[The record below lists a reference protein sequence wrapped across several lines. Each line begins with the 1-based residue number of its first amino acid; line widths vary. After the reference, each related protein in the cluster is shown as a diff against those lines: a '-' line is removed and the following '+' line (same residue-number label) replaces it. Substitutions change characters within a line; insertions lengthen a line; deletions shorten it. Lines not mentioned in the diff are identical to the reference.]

1 MRKTQVMLAFAFSG
15 FLLFAGQEVARAQE
29 GASDAALR
37 IWKTQSGG
45 YATKATLRKFE
56 NGVVELQK
64 ENGSIVSLAI
74 EKLSEADQEYVKK
87 RTGGGKTAEDAPTT
101 KPSEVGEK
109 SELEIKCQ
117 YLCTEMTKGYKG
129 KDAGGKATIAV
140 VEFSDLSGGV
150 TDFGRLLSEELITK
164 LFATGKYKVIER
176 LLLNKAIA
184 EHKLRVQGLIDP
196 KSAKELG
203 KILGVDAIV
212 SGTIADVGD
221 SLRVNARLISTETGE
236 VLSVAAA
243 TIVKDDAVK
252 KILTKAGGMS
262 PESTRNRSSSYGRG
276 SKAIAG
282 TGGRNPRVIPSDT
295 IHKMLQGVS
304 LTDEQRAKAQRAG
317 RELDSQMS
325 EAVQKLDV
333 LTEDQKEARN
343 RAAKRA
349 KEAGRSAMEIHDAG
363 EAAVQLTD
371 EQETR
376 LAEAKKEIADLEE
389 ELSRQVMSLLT
400 PEQREQARR
409 HRPPSYK

>member
-1 MRKTQVMLAFAFSG
+1 M
-15 FLLFAGQEVARAQE
+15 
-29 GASDAALR
+29 
-37 IWKTQSGG
+37 
-45 YATKATLRKFE
+45 
-56 NGVVELQK
+56 
-64 ENGSIVSLAI
+64 
-74 EKLSEADQEYVKK
+74 
-87 RTGGGKTAEDAPTT
+87 
-101 KPSEVGEK
+101 
-109 SELEIKCQ
+109 
-117 YLCTEMTKGYKG
+117 
-129 KDAGGKATIAV
+129 
-140 VEFSDLSGGV
+140 
-150 TDFGRLLSEELITK
+150 
-164 LFATGKYKVIER
+164 
-176 LLLNKAIA
+176 
-184 EHKLRVQGLIDP
+184 QGLIDP

-349 KEAGRSAMEIHDAG
+349 RGGRSAMEIHDAG
-363 EAAVQLTD
+363 EPLSSSRTNRKRGWR
-371 EQETR
+371 R
-376 LAEAKKEIADLEE
+376 LRRKLPIWRRNLAD
-389 ELSRQVMSLLT
+389 R
-400 PEQREQARR
+400 
-409 HRPPSYK
+409 